1 MYTAVILRNWTA
13 ANHAQP
19 FIHGRDSKDKL
30 VKRSQKSVSG
40 IRYQVS
46 YLDWGTFSHR
56 LFLQA
61 PSKQK
66 GKEKST
72 KQRQRSVKWESIG
85 SSIVSQL
92 CSIKIN

>member
-1 MYTAVILRNWTA
+1 MNNVGNSNVQWT
-13 ANHAQP
+13 N
-19 FIHGRDSKDKL
+19 
-30 VKRSQKSVSG
+30 VSG

-46 YLDWGTFSHR
+46 YVDWGTFSHR

-72 KQRQRSVKWESIG
+72 KQRQRSVKCESIG
-85 SSIVSQL
+85 SSIVSQT